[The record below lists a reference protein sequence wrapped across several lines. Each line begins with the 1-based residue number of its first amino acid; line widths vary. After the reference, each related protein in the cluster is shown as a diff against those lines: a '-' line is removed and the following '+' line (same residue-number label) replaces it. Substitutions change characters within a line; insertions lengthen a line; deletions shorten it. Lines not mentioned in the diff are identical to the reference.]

1 MRSWLPLPV
10 DLARERAREGLE
22 RRRQHLPGR
31 LQTDASCLAGI
42 RAVRA
47 QPLLHVPVMRAK
59 DPVGLLEAIE
69 QRTEESPALYDAIS
83 RRSRILM
90 R

>member
-1 MRSWLPLPV
+1 
-10 DLARERAREGLE
+10 
-22 RRRQHLPGR
+22 
-31 LQTDASCLAGI
+31 
-42 RAVRA
+42 
-47 QPLLHVPVMRAK
+47 MRAK